1 MKIGEALKLE
11 RKQLNLSQSKM
22 AGNILTKSFYSKVE
36 RDICSIRAN
45 DLLQILSLHNI
56 DYSSFLKRLK
66 IILIKITYLKLI
78 VIIYY
83 TQLTIKKICRK

>member
-22 AGNILTKSFYSKVE
+22 AGNILTISFYSKVE

-56 DYSSFLKRLK
+56 DYSSFFKKVPGFK
-66 IILIKITYLKLI
+66 IE
-78 VIIYY
+78 V
-83 TQLTIKKICRK
+83 QH